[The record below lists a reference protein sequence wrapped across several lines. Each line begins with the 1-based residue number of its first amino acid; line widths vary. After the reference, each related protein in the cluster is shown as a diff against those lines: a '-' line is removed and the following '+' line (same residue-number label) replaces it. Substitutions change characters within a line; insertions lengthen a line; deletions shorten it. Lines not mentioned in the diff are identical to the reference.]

1 MITDIVAK
9 GPPRVLKYEESGRV
23 VIAQDLDG
31 PSNEDF
37 QQWFRNPSG
46 HEHTA
51 TLDPT
56 RCRVFED
63 RVEFDS
69 KEDLAE
75 KHVELVRGWI
85 AKASKYAREK
95 AARREDR
102 FESERKTGE
111 DLERK
116 RRDLEQKLK

>member
-1 MITDIVAK
+1 MVTDIVAK

-23 VIAQDLDG
+23 VISQDLDG

-37 QQWFRNPSG
+37 HEWFRNPSG
-46 HEHTA
+46 HEDTD

-56 RCRVFED
+56 MCRVFAD

-69 KEDLAE
+69 TEDLAE

-85 AKASKYAREK
+85 AEASKYARAK
-95 AARREDR
+95 AAQRKDR
-102 FESERKTGE
+102 FESERKTQE
-111 DLERK
+111 DLEKK
-116 RRDLEQKLK
+116 RGDLEQKLK